1 MDNWHKCN
9 ICNYLY
15 KEKDLVLD
23 DEIGF
28 LCENC
33 TLGIKEWARLKEER
47 EAMRREEQK
56 SKTGL
61 FDKEGP

>member
-1 MDNWHKCN
+1 MNWHKCN
-9 ICNYLY
+9 ICGYIY
-15 KEKDLVLD
+15 EEKDLVLD

-33 TLGIKEWARLKEER
+33 TFGIKEWGRLKEER
-47 EAMRREEQK
+47 ETMRKEEEK
-56 SKTGL
+56 SKAGL

>member
-1 MDNWHKCN
+1 MSWHKCN
-9 ICNYLY
+9 ICDHLY
-15 KEKDLVLD
+15 EEEDLVLD

-33 TLGIKEWARLKEER
+33 TLGIEEWGRLKEER
-47 EAMRREEQK
+47 ETLRREEMK
-56 SKTGL
+56 SKAGL